1 MTRHPLDGNA
11 IAADAHYGREE
22 PEMRECDQCDGT
34 GTYLRDEHDTGR
46 PCHICDGSGDV
57 PVEQEE
63 PEARERDE

>member
-22 PEMRECDQCDGT
+22 PEMRECDKCDGT
-34 GTYLRDEHDTGR
+34 GMQYYGPDDRWR
-46 PCHICDGSGDV
+46 SCPICDGFGEV
-57 PVEQEE
+57 PVEPEE